1 MGYKFNILSC
11 SHSANVSNAYGHY
24 KHTFTILESAE
35 LDSWRVL
42 HLSIWTESVILSEV
56 FVTLKPGITPK
67 PHIYQYGAI
76 MHVIVVVS
84 N

>member
-42 HLSIWTESVILSEV
+42 HLSI
-56 FVTLKPGITPK
+56 
-67 PHIYQYGAI
+67 
-76 MHVIVVVS
+76 
-84 N
+84 